1 MLRVSGTL
9 ICTTLLLTLFAL
21 ACSGAGD
28 ADRPAAAL
36 QQTDTSGFQVVSAK
50 FSEIRPKT
58 RIPLE
63 NSCYGENL
71 SPPLSWDEAPE
82 GTRSLALIADEPE
95 NELGPW
101 VHWVVYNIPA
111 GVTELAPAMPTTT
124 DPLPDGT
131 KQGLNDSKGIGYA
144 GPCPP
149 RLILAYT
156 CASETDFVRPPKYV
170 FRLYALDAEL
180 ELAGGATRAE
190 LEKAMEGHVLGQ
202 AETAGKFTTSLGVS
216 TKEGQGFM
224 NTTGGRSA
232 SLTPVNVRM
241 RQGC

>member
-1 MLRVSGTL
+1 MTRWSLFLQTL
-9 ICTTLLLTLFAL
+9 SLLHHFLGLYF
-21 ACSGAGD
+21 
-28 ADRPAAAL
+28 RPAAL

-111 GVTELAPAMPTTT
+111 GVTELPPARGTLKKCVNSQAVY
-124 DPLPDGT
+124 PLSE
-131 KQGLNDSKGIGYA
+131 QHGLEA
-144 GPCPP
+144 QE
-149 RLILAYT
+149 RRYT
-156 CASETDFVRPPKYV
+156 AHE
-170 FRLYALDAEL
+170 
-180 ELAGGATRAE
+180 
-190 LEKAMEGHVLGQ
+190 EGKH
-202 AETAGKFTTSLGVS
+202 
-216 TKEGQGFM
+216 
-224 NTTGGRSA
+224 
-232 SLTPVNVRM
+232 
-241 RQGC
+241 